1 MRSGSW
7 SWPANSPTAS
17 SPARAQNS
25 IRKRLKNMPVMVPN
39 RAAYSS
45 LAELAV
51 CIMGAE
57 AVIDT
62 RLATTMA
69 RMVYQAY
76 SLVVTDPNRLNM

>member
-1 MRSGSW
+1 
-7 SWPANSPTAS
+7 
-17 SPARAQNS
+17 
-25 IRKRLKNMPVMVPN
+25 MPVMVPN

-45 LAELAV
+45 FAELAV

-57 AVIDT
+57 AVMDT
-62 RLATTMA
+62 RLAMTMA